1 MTKMY
6 QKDGKTLK
14 VDRIEGSRPDGTIEV
29 TETLD
34 DGNEVKHNKYVQ
46 GSSRNQNER
55 QLGQWAIYLIDD

>member
-1 MTKMY
+1 MY

-55 QLGQWAIYLIDD
+55 QLGQ